1 LTGTSWNLCACEAS
15 LFGLLCAWR
24 EVQILCQQQQLNWKF
39 FFLTN
44 YNPLETHVTTHTTQY
59 WQTLVLTVETR
70 NNLRPASV
78 RTYTFFTTGQP
89 PRFCQSMEPVAKA
102 EKNVG
107 RADKLTQVSIFVA
120 DEWEPGVFVSLTPA
134 VAGLLALLVPT
145 GGVGTACARRRCRHR
160 QSARAWMSQV
170 RAPNDGSESLLSML
184 LALGARVPHFL
195 IVWWQRS
202 NMSQERWCS
211 IWGRDD
217 E

>member
-1 LTGTSWNLCACEAS
+1 
-15 LFGLLCAWR
+15 
-24 EVQILCQQQQLNWKF
+24 
-39 FFLTN
+39 
-44 YNPLETHVTTHTTQY
+44 
-59 WQTLVLTVETR
+59 
-70 NNLRPASV
+70 
-78 RTYTFFTTGQP
+78 
-89 PRFCQSMEPVAKA
+89 MEPVAKA

-217 E
+217 EWIGAGRSCACPWSHQGDMGHWSRSYELCTGPLGF